1 MPVSKNKTHKT
12 KARTC
17 STQNFGQCC
26 PSETDNSN
34 EDGSRGKNELVKKKA
49 MLLEAGEIYVPKD
62 MKMPFFPSRST
73 AGPDAG
79 LSSYTLEFRGTRV
92 RLAVSKDPES
102 RFALSLKDGAYQI
115 TEEGEVFVAF
125 AWVLPTMAHSP
136 NQAFLNLA
144 SKCKFTCAFCAAPRL
159 PRGLDAEMSTERVK
173 RLLFIVSG
181 YKNLNAFAL
190 TSAVP
195 DSTTETNCRLAGAI
209 REVRKQFSGMPLGVE
224 AYFEKPAEIKILKKA
239 GADEIKINVEA
250 WPPRIFKEVCPKR
263 NQELILD
270 SLDEAVKV
278 FGRGKVTSN
287 LIIGLGENDKDV
299 EECTRMLAGKGV
311 VVNLRALRLTEH
323 NRKPLKEALGKIP
336 NPVSSARLL
345 KLGMIHKKILKQRG
359 LSTKTFKTMCFPC
372 HCCDL
377 VPFYDL

>member
-1 MPVSKNKTHKT
+1 MPVSKKTTNKAKASTYGIHGLNKCRCSDCGHSDDAGAREKT
-12 KARTC
+12 
-17 STQNFGQCC
+17 
-26 PSETDNSN
+26 
-34 EDGSRGKNELVKKKA
+34 ELVKKKA
-49 MLLEAGEIYVPKD
+49 MLIEAGEIYVPKD
-62 MKMPFFPSRST
+62 MRMPFFPSRST

-79 LSSYTLEFRGTRV
+79 LSSYTLEFRGIRV
-92 RLAVSKDPES
+92 RLAVSKNQKS
-102 RFALSLKDGAYQI
+102 RFALSLKSGAYQI
-115 TEEGEVFVAF
+115 TREGEVFVAF

-144 SKCKFTCAFCAAPRL
+144 SKCRFDCAFCAAPRL

-195 DSTTETNCRLAGAI
+195 DSTSETNKRLAGTIKA
-209 REVRKQFSGMPLGVE
+209 VKKQFKDMPIGVE
-224 AYFEKPAEIKILKKA
+224 AYFENPEDIKALKKA

-250 WPPRIFKEVCPKR
+250 WPHTLFKKVCPKR
-263 NQELILD
+263 DQEMIFD

-287 LIIGLGENDKDV
+287 HIIGLGETDKDV
-299 EECTRMLAGKGV
+299 EECIRMLAGKGV
-311 VVNLRALRLTEH
+311 VVNLRALRLTEY
-323 NRKPLKEALGKIP
+323 NKNPLKDALGKIP
-336 NPVSSARLL
+336 NRVNSARLL
-345 KLGMIHKKILKQRG
+345 KLAKVQKKILKQRG